1 MLLRT
6 RYSSS
11 PIPRQNWLNEIKR
24 WTHGL
29 TTVVVRGSAT
39 ERDATINEDAVFF
52 ADVNIVLTTFEA
64 IVSEQD
70 YFERMRWQTLV
81 IDEAHRCVVCA
92 KWEIICGGC

>member
-1 MLLRT
+1 MYPLFLIAH
-6 RYSSS
+6 
-11 PIPRQNWLNEIKR
+11 PPRQNWLNEIKR

-81 IDEAHRCVVCA
+81 IDEAHRCVECA
-92 KWEIICGGC
+92 KWDII